1 MAVDT
6 SFSAWLKETGTK
18 DFVRGKV
25 LGIGVGRKQP
35 KTIQNASTEEKK
47 AYNSW
52 RSIKQAEARKAQEN
66 EQQKQRQAAQFAG
79 FEEVLVNILNTTSA
93 REIAN
98 RRLLEQI
105 QRVNSVDLSIDTSNY
120 IGDNEIESK
129 YPGLIE
135 SIFSQTS
142 SHGNSFRE
150 EEDYSE
156 VVVTNTI
163 NTREEILNHIRWMVT
178 KPSSTL
184 DVELRNVEDMGSW
197 VLQTTENVGLTAS
210 SDGGS
215 ILGVKNVEKPK
226 PITPKIALEPIQI
239 PIIQI
244 KKDAEVISRSKL
256 IPYDMKFN
264 K

>member
-6 SFSAWLKETGTK
+6 SFSTWLKETDTK
-18 DFVRGKV
+18 DFVRKKV
-25 LGIGVGRKQP
+25 LGVGLGRKEP
-35 KTIQNASTEEKK
+35 KTFQNASADEKK

-52 RSIKQAEARKAQEN
+52 KTIKQSEALKEREK
-66 EQQKQRQAAQFAG
+66 EQQKQRQASQLAG
-79 FEEVLVNILNTTSA
+79 FQEVLVNILNTPSA

-98 RRLLEQI
+98 RRILEQI
-105 QRVNSVDLSIDTSNY
+105 QRVSSVDLSIDTSNY

-135 SIFSQTS
+135 SIFTQTA
-142 SHGNSFRE
+142 SHGNSFKE
-150 EEDYSE
+150 EEDYAE

-163 NTREEILNHIRWMVT
+163 NTREEILNHIRWMIA
-178 KPSSTL
+178 KPNSTL

-197 VLQTTENVGLTAS
+197 VLQTTENVGLSVS

-215 ILGVKNVEKPK
+215 ILGVKNIEKPK
-226 PITPKIALEPIQI
+226 AIPPKVPLEPIQI
-239 PIIQI
+239 PIIEI
-244 KKDAEVISRSKL
+244 KKDAEVISRTKL
-256 IPYDMKFN
+256 IPYDMKFS